1 MRFITLLH
9 QPKQLPPYTDSKQES
24 EAVALAKRN
33 KQRSE
38 NDYECYDKTLYN
50 KYMLL
55 TNLYRNNKT
64 FRYNYR
70 KIINIVHPFER
81 ITKMI
86 TSKWIP
92 NCQPIKATNA
102 YMKLYECMLYLD
114 KEFNYF
120 SKFTDVVN
128 LFDIAGAPGMFVLA
142 MEQYLNKYHPSIKL
156 NWSTCSLEGGT
167 ALKDDYNLYKS
178 NPERYTPCDVM
189 NTKDLQRIIDKTVK
203 YDMVLG
209 DIGIFH
215 ENDYDHLQEENQL
228 DIEWGQMILGLN
240 LVNKGSMMLL
250 KMYSLTSWQTILL
263 VDILAYHFE
272 NVYLIKPFT
281 SRIFNAESYILCMNK
296 NNINPSDLPLSRPS
310 IGPYPSVNL
319 SLISSFEYARND
331 IKVSIAKASISAVL
345 TSKQQHNNT
354 KSWSNVKSFVNE
366 FDKLVLNNY
375 LETLNPML
383 SILS

>member
-9 QPKQLPPYTDSKQES
+9 QPKQLPPYTDSKQ
-24 EAVALAKRN
+24 
-33 KQRSE
+33 RSG
-38 NDYECYDKTLYN
+38 NDYECYDKTLYS

-120 SKFTDVVN
+120 SKFTNVVN

-142 MEQYLNKYHPSIKL
+142 MEQYLNKYYPSIKL

-167 ALKDDYNLYKS
+167 ALKDYYNLYKS
-178 NPERYTPCDVM
+178 NLERYTPCDVM
-189 NTKDLQRIIDKTVK
+189 NTKDLQHVISKQASKGVK

-240 LVNKGSMMLL
+240 LVNKGGMMLL

-272 NVYLIKPFT
+272 SVYLIKPFT

-296 NNINPSDLPLSRPS
+296 NDANPSSLPLSRPS
-310 IGPYPSVNL
+310 ISHYPSVNI
-319 SLISSFEYARND
+319 SLISSFECARND

-345 TSKQQHNNT
+345 TSRQQQNNT
-354 KSWSNVKSFVNE
+354 
-366 FDKLVLNNY
+366 
-375 LETLNPML
+375 
-383 SILS
+383 